1 MPVKRCTL
9 LVLVAAAGLHAETGR
24 AAWLRYAAVSDSS
37 ARQYRETIPAVVAG
51 LGDAAPIHSAR
62 WELLLGIRGM
72 LGRTVRL
79 ESRVP
84 NESAIVLGTLGAIR
98 QAFPQFDAAANLE
111 PDGYWLKTLRA
122 GTVRY
127 TIVTAANDRGVLYGA
142 FALLR
147 KIALGDPVGDL
158 DEKQSPF
165 APVRWINQWDNLDGS
180 IERGYGGQSI
190 FWENGHVRED
200 LTRAGEYARLLAS
213 LGINGCSIN
222 NVNANPRILAS
233 DFIPQVARV
242 AAAFRPWGIQAA
254 ISVDFGS
261 PQTVGGL
268 DTFDPLDPRV
278 AAWWK
283 STVDQLYR
291 AVPDLAGFVLKA
303 DSEGRVGPS
312 AYGRTHADAANVV
325 ARALQPHGGLL
336 FYRGFVYDHHMD
348 WRNPKN
354 DRARAAYDNFKELD
368 GKFDDNVVIQI
379 KNGPIDFQ
387 VREPASPLLG
397 ALERTSQAVE
407 LQITQEYMGQARH
420 TVFLVPM
427 WKETLDFD
435 MHAGPVGSPAPTPV
449 KALVAGKVFHR
460 PAGGFVGVANVG
472 LDENWA
478 ANHLSMANLYGFGR
492 LAWDPDLSARRLA
505 EEWTRLTFGDDPKV
519 VETVVGTQLSSWRTY
534 ENYTGPLGLQ
544 TLTDITGDHYG
555 VAVEASERNGWG
567 QWHNADEKGAGMD
580 RTVATGT
587 GFIGQY
593 HPAVARVYEAAATCP
608 DDLLLFLH
616 HVPYTYKLHSG
627 KTVIQYIYDSHYEG
641 ADAVAGYVDAWKPL
655 QGRVDDQR
663 YGEVLAQLEYQAG
676 QAQVWRDAVAMWF
689 LRASGIPDAQG
700 RVGHYPG
707 RFEAES
713 MALEGYTVGDVV
725 PWEAASGG
733 KAVVCAVAQCAATL
747 RFNGAPG
754 WYTLRIQYFDLP
766 AGVSRFRV
774 LVAKQVVDEWTA
786 ADHLPARK
794 IDASASVR
802 RFIPGIALR
811 PGDEIRIEG
820 VPGGGDPAALDYIE
834 ILSAPVAA
842 AALDNAS
849 GLEPVSRTDQNSLTA
864 HAQLLEKAR
873 KGRIDIYFE
882 GDSITRRWG
891 ATDYPDLL
899 AHWNRNF
906 FGWNAADFGWG
917 ADTIQN
923 ILWRLDNG
931 ELDGVNP
938 KIIVLLAGTNNV
950 GNTVPLGG
958 DEAKAADIARG
969 IQAILGI
976 METKA
981 PGATIVLTGIF
992 PRNDNLA
999 VMPTIDK
1006 INHNLSKLA
1015 DGKKIRYLNV
1025 NDKLADRDGRLFD
1038 GMMNAGDKL
1047 HPTVK
1052 GYQVWADALK
1062 PIFSE
1067 LLGPPGKQD
1076 QAPPPTGDPSARR

>member
-1 MPVKRCTL
+1 
-9 LVLVAAAGLHAETGR
+9 
-24 AAWLRYAAVSDSS
+24 
-37 ARQYRETIPAVVAG
+37 
-51 LGDAAPIHSAR
+51 
-62 WELLLGIRGM
+62 
-72 LGRTVRL
+72 
-79 ESRVP
+79 
-84 NESAIVLGTLGAIR
+84 
-98 QAFPQFDAAANLE
+98 
-111 PDGYWLKTLRA
+111 
-122 GTVRY
+122 
-127 TIVTAANDRGVLYGA
+127 
-142 FALLR
+142 
-147 KIALGDPVGDL
+147 
-158 DEKQSPF
+158 
-165 APVRWINQWDNLDGS
+165 
-180 IERGYGGQSI
+180 
-190 FWENGHVRED
+190 
-200 LTRAGEYARLLAS
+200 LLAS

-222 NVNANPRILAS
+222 NVNANPRMLAS
-233 DFIPQVARV
+233 DFIPQVVRI
-242 AAAFRPWGIQAA
+242 AAAFRPWGVQVALA
-254 ISVDFGS
+254 VDFGS

-268 DTFDPLDPRV
+268 DTFDPLGPRV

-283 STVDQLYR
+283 SKADELYR

-354 DRARAAYDNFKELD
+354 DRARAAYDNFKQLD
-368 GKFDDNVVIQI
+368 GKFDENVVIQI

-387 VREPASPLLG
+387 VREPASPLFG
-397 ALERTSQAVE
+397 ALEKTNQVVE

-435 MHAGPVGSPAPTPV
+435 MAPATV

-472 LDENWA
+472 LDDNWA
-478 ANHLSMANLYGFGR
+478 GNHLSMANLYGFGR

-505 EEWTRLTFGDDPKV
+505 EEWTRLTFGDDSKV
-519 VETVVGTQLSSWRTY
+519 VETVVGMQLSSWRTY

-567 QWHNADEKGAGMD
+567 QWHNADEKGVGMD

-593 HPAVARVYEAAATCP
+593 HPAVANVYESLATCP

-616 HVPYTYKLHSG
+616 HVPYTYTLHSG

-655 QGRVDDQR
+655 KGRVDDQR
-663 YGEVLAQLEYQAG
+663 YGDVLAQLEYQGG

-689 LRASGIPDAQG
+689 LRASGIPDAKG

-713 MALEGYTVGDVV
+713 MALEGYTVRDVV

-733 KAVVCAVAQCAATL
+733 KAVACAAAECAATL
-747 RFNGAPG
+747 RFDGAPG
-754 WYTLRIQYFDLP
+754 WYTLHVQYFDLP
-766 AGVSRFRV
+766 AGVARFRV
-774 LVAKQVVDEWTA
+774 LVANQVVDEWA
-786 ADHLPARK
+786 AAGHLPARK

-802 RFIPGIALR
+802 RVIPGIALR
-811 PGDEIRIEG
+811 AGDEIRIEG
-820 VPGGGDPAALDYIE
+820 VPDGGDPAALDCVE
-834 ILSAPVAA
+834 ILPASVAADEPVA
-842 AALDNAS
+842 
-849 GLEPVSRTDQNSLTA
+849 RTDQNSLAA

-899 AHWNRNF
+899 ANWNRNF

-917 ADTIQN
+917 ADAIQN
-923 ILWRLDNG
+923 ILWRLNHG

-950 GNTVPLGG
+950 GNTAPLGG
-958 DEAKAADIARG
+958 DEAKVADITRG
-969 IQAILGI
+969 IQAILRT

-981 PGATIVLTGIF
+981 PDASIVLTGIF
-992 PRNDNLA
+992 PRNDNMA
-999 VMPTIDK
+999 VMPVINK
-1006 INHNLSKLA
+1006 INSNLSKLA
-1015 DGKKIRYLNV
+1015 DGKKIRYLNI

-1047 HPTVK
+1047 HLTIQ

-1062 PIFSE
+1062 LIFSE
-1067 LLGPPGKQD
+1067 LLGPPGMED
-1076 QAPPPTGDPSARR
+1076 HAPPPTGDPSVRR